1 MRYLYA
7 DSTTFPLPQNFL
19 ATLCAG
25 TDACVAILKAEALVD
40 ECNRV
45 VREAE
50 LKATRDLAQVS
61 ALAHRVDAALGGGVM
76 PVPTDGKEGPGTS
89 RNNANPGEIA
99 LAKIREQAWAT
110 LDQSRADVLK
120 ARDARIAAAVNVAPR
135 SLVLPAL
142 SQFLA
147 AHELPET
154 AWGIRWTA
162 GLGGNSTRAELYA
175 RTPFGL
181 EATFEVAIPANHVWA
196 RPAQVGLLGM
206 QASVTM
212 LKKPL
217 MGKAR
222 PMAIK
227 LDEYFVTNVVLTAD
241 RASMRLSRNGKN
253 PSEGLELVFGG
264 EGSAEVTATWVDKAN
279 YPLGEGARL
288 GRADAAGIHRL
299 WNRVTTTLGSL
310 VVHRTRATS
319 AKLGGVLVGEVP
331 RPEVIAAAI
340 VRALAPHV
348 REIAAR
354 TTTPRELALKR
365 ELGDGCRE
373 ELFITY
379 DTVLD
384 RCKDLSPV
392 HQEVFDMYGLR
403 APEPRSEPAPAP
415 AQGAV
420 VWRLPVV
427 RPPRLKAG

>member
-45 VREAE
+45 TREAE
-50 LKATRDLAQVS
+50 VKATRELAQVS
-61 ALAHRVDAALGGGVM
+61 ALAHRVDAALGGGAE
-76 PVPTDGKEGPGTS
+76 PVPADAKDGPGAS
-89 RNNANPGEIA
+89 RSANPGDLA

-110 LDQSRADVLK
+110 LDQSRGDVLK
-120 ARDARIAAAVNVAPR
+120 SRDARITAAINVAPR

-142 SQFLA
+142 SQFMA
-147 AHELPET
+147 THELPDT

-162 GLGGNSTRAELYA
+162 GLGGASTRAELYA

-181 EATFEVAIPANHVWA
+181 EATFEVAIPTGHVWA
-196 RPAQVGLLGM
+196 RPAQVRLLGM
-206 QASVTM
+206 QASVT
-212 LKKPL
+212 LVKKPL
-217 MGKAR
+217 VGKAR
-222 PMAIK
+222 PTLIK
-227 LDEYFVTNVVLTAD
+227 LDEYYVTHVVLTAD
-241 RASMRLSRNGKN
+241 RASMRLSKNSKN
-253 PSEGLELVFGG
+253 PAESIEFVFGG
-264 EGSAEVTATWVDKAN
+264 EGSAEVTATGVDKAN
-279 YPLGEGARL
+279 YPLGEGAKL
-288 GRADAAGIHRL
+288 CRADAAGIHRL

-310 VVHRTRATS
+310 VVYRTRATT
-319 AKLGGVLVGEVP
+319 AKLGGVLVSEVP
-331 RPEVIAAAI
+331 RPEVIAAAV

-379 DTVLD
+379 DTVLE
-384 RCKDLSPV
+384 RAKDLSAA

-403 APEPRSEPAPAP
+403 EPED

>member
-76 PVPTDGKEGPGTS
+76 PVPAVGSEGPGTS
-89 RNNANPGEIA
+89 RANSNPGEIA

-181 EATFEVAIPANHVWA
+181 EATFEVAIPTNHVWA

-206 QASVTM
+206 QASITM
-212 LKKPL
+212 VKKPL
-217 MGKAR
+217 VGKAR
-222 PMAIK
+222 PTVVK
-227 LDEYFVTNVVLTAD
+227 LDEYFVTHVVLTAD
-241 RASMRLSRNGKN
+241 RASMRLAQQQEPRRR
-253 PSEGLELVFGG
+253 PELVFGG
-264 EGSAEVTATWVDKAN
+264 EGSVTATWVDKAN

-288 GRADAAGIHRL
+288 PQRCRRHSPPR
-299 WNRVTTTLGSL
+299 NCVTTT
-310 VVHRTRATS
+310 S
-319 AKLGGVLVGEVP
+319 AAVMHHARHQRQAGGVWSARTCVP
-331 RPEVIAAAI
+331 GHRGRH

-348 REIAAR
+348 RGSR
-354 TTTPRELALKR
+354 
-365 ELGDGCRE
+365 
-373 ELFITY
+373 
-379 DTVLD
+379 
-384 RCKDLSPV
+384 
-392 HQEVFDMYGLR
+392 R
-403 APEPRSEPAPAP
+403 APRHRAS
-415 AQGAV
+415 
-420 VWRLPVV
+420 LP
-427 RPPRLKAG
+427 